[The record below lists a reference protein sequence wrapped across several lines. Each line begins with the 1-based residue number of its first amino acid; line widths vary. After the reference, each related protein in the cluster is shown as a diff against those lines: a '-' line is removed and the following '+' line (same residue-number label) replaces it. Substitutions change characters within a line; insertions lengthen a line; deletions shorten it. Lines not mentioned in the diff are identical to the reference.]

1 MFLRRKSMKTDIK
14 LSVLLN
20 FALVGLAGAGIGYGI
35 AEHNKIKN
43 VAEKLALTVDEVC
56 DK

>member
-1 MFLRRKSMKTDIK
+1 MKADIK

-43 VAEKLALTVDEVC
+43 VANRNITFSIF
-56 DK
+56 